1 MENQN
6 NAQTGGGNTGKT
18 FTQEEVNQIVSGR
31 LKEERE
37 KMKKEQDATFAE
49 REQKIAARE
58 MRMNALDKLHE
69 KGLPSS
75 LVDAINCSSDETMNK
90 SIDILMQAYKA
101 EQGGHIVRYTI
112 PWAARV
118 RNRTRS
124 GKLWG
129 LLRRKE

>member
-1 MENQN
+1 MDNEKNTAN
-6 NAQTGGGNTGKT
+6 GGENTGKT

-58 MRMNALDKLHE
+58 MRLNAIDKLRE

-75 LVDAINCSSDETMNK
+75 LVDAINCSSDEAMSK
-90 SIDILMQAYKA
+90 SIDILMQTYKT
-101 EQGGHIVRYTI
+101 EQGEPHRPAYHPVGGIGEKPDPIRE
-112 PWAARV
+112 AM
-118 RNRTRS
+118 
-124 GKLWG
+124 G
-129 LLRRKE
+129 LVQ

>member
-1 MENQN
+1 MEKETST
-6 NAQTGGGNTGKT
+6 QTGGENTGKT
-18 FTQEEVNQIVSGR
+18 FTQEEVNQIIGNR

-58 MRMNALDKLHE
+58 MRLNAIDKLRE

-90 SIDILMQAYKA
+90 SIDICR
-101 EQGGHIVRYTI
+101 HIKQNRVSHTGRHI
-112 PWAARV
+112 IQWAAQV
-118 RNRTRS
+118 RERIRS

-129 LLRRKE
+129 LHRRKD

>member
-18 FTQEEVNQIVSGR
+18 FTQEEVNQIVSSR

-90 SIDILMQAYKA
+90 SIDILMQTYKT
-101 EQGGHIVRYTI
+101 EQGETHRPVYHPVGGTGEKQDPIRE
-112 PWAARV
+112 AM
-118 RNRTRS
+118 
-124 GKLWG
+124 G
-129 LLRRKE
+129 LTP

>member
-1 MENQN
+1 MEKETNT
-6 NAQTGGGNTGKT
+6 QTGGENTGRT
-18 FTQEEVNQIVSGR
+18 FTQEEVNQIIGNR

-75 LVDAINCSSDETMNK
+75 LVDAINCSSDETMIK
-90 SIDILMQAYKA
+90 ASIF
-101 EQGGHIVRYTI
+101 
-112 PWAARV
+112 
-118 RNRTRS
+118 
-124 GKLWG
+124 
-129 LLRRKE
+129 

>member
-1 MENQN
+1 MDNEKNTAN
-6 NAQTGGGNTGKT
+6 GGENTGKT

-58 MRMNALDKLHE
+58 MRLNAIDKLRE

-75 LVDAINCSSDETMNK
+75 LVDAINCSSDEAMSK
-90 SIDILMQAYKA
+90 SIDILMQTYKT
-101 EQGGHIVRYTI
+101 EQGEPHRPAYHPVGGTGEQPDLIRE
-112 PWAARV
+112 AM
-118 RNRTRS
+118 
-124 GKLWG
+124 G
-129 LLRRKE
+129 LVQ